1 MVTGIVAVAAVVHA
15 AAAATAAPAA
25 GTPTGDRLI
34 AKIVDLNQQALGE
47 IGRRDLT
54 AARKHLLEAEQLAAQ
69 PDLATHPLVARTY
82 LHLGVVE
89 VLSGD
94 AQRKADE
101 LFRKAVRIQP
111 DIQLT
116 KQLAVRADVHAAVW
130 SDLEKARCTRDAS
143 RAWSCPWTEDAGDPD
158 LPARIVALDCRARD
172 AVEKARPVVVRC
184 AADPAL
190 RVEQATLFYGAGAPA
205 AKFTPLKMSRNA
217 RGWWT
222 ASIPAERVTGKSMRF
237 YAEAT
242 DAGKQRVAS
251 SGDEHRPWLMLV
263 LPRDSCSC
271 ESKAPPFEQAR
282 LKRP

>member
-1 MVTGIVAVAAVVHA
+1 MLTGILTVAAVVHA
-15 AAAATAAPAA
+15 AAAATAPP
-25 GTPTGDRLI
+25 GTLPPTGDQLI

-47 IGRRDLT
+47 IGRRDL
-54 AARKHLLEAEQLAAQ
+54 AGARKHLLEAEQLAAQ
-69 PDLATHPLVARTY
+69 PDLATHPLVARIY
-82 LHLGVVE
+82 VHLGAVE
-89 VLSGD
+89 ILSGD

-116 KQLAVRADVHAAVW
+116 KQLAARPEVRAAVW
-130 SDLEKARCTRDAS
+130 PALEKARCTRDPS
-143 RAWSCPWTEDAGDPD
+143 HAWSCPWTEDAGDPD

-190 RVEQATLFYGAGAPA
+190 HVEQATLFYGAGAPA
-205 AKFTPLKMSRNA
+205 AKFTPLRMSRTA

-222 ASIPAERVTGKSMRF
+222 ASIPGERVTGKSMRF

-242 DAGKQRVAS
+242 DAGKQRVAA
-251 SGDEHRPWLMLV
+251 SGDVHHPWQMLV
-263 LPRDSCSC
+263 LSRDSCSC
-271 ESKAPPFEQAR
+271 ESKAPPLEQAR

>member
-1 MVTGIVAVAAVVHA
+1 MVIGIVTLAAVVHA

-25 GTPTGDRLI
+25 LPPTGDRLI
-34 AKIVDLNQQALGE
+34 AKIVELNQQALGE
-47 IGRRDLT
+47 IGRRDLA

-69 PDLATHPLVARTY
+69 PELASHPLVARIY
-82 LHLGVVE
+82 VHLGAVE

-101 LFRKAVRIQP
+101 LFRKAIRIQP

-116 KQLAVRADVHAAVW
+116 KQLASRPDARAAIGPA
-130 SDLEKARCTRDAS
+130 LEKARCARDPS
-143 RAWSCPWTEDAGDPD
+143 HTWSCPWTEDAGDPD
-158 LPARIVALDCRARD
+158 LPARIVALDCRARY
-172 AVEKARPVVVRC
+172 AVEKARPVVIRC

-190 RVEQATLFYGAGAPA
+190 HVDQAKLFYGPAPSA
-205 AKFTPLKMSRNA
+205 AKFTPLKMSRTA

-237 YAEAT
+237 YAEAM

-251 SGDEHRPWLMLV
+251 SGDVHRPWLMLV
-263 LPRDSCSC
+263 LSRESCSC
-271 ESKAPPFEQAR
+271 ESKAAPLEQAR